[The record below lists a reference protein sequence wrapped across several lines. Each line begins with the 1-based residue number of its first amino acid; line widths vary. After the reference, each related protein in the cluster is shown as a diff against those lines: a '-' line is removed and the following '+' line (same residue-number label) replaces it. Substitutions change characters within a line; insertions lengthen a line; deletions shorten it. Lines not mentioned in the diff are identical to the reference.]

1 MLKWERRAHC
11 ISSTYESLGPPRQ
24 HLMYSRVSR
33 SLLTSTNNTAAAMEQ
48 LLLQLGHEFFSAP
61 QDSTFACGGSIPIA
75 VQLDSAPGSP
85 SSQNVPDASSS
96 GSTPK
101 SCPDSA
107 PDSTSSSQDVQTR
120 LSPPITLRWDPQ
132 NSSTPASQCRITF
145 PIEDGQQEILT
156 GLLRDMQPA
165 TFGFQGKDIYDE
177 SYRKASKLD
186 TSQFSST
193 FNPYELG
200 IVDAVAQLLLPNLQ
214 LGGKAS
220 ALKRGVR
227 AELYKLNVYSSPSG
241 QFHTHVDTPRSV
253 DQFGS
258 LVVCLPVAH
267 TGGQLKVQHL
277 GKDIVFDWST
287 TNDSTEKEPAIQ
299 WAAFYSDCRH
309 EVLEVTSGHRITL
322 TYNLYAT
329 YGGGAITGL
338 NTVIDMTQLPLY
350 KILSSLKE
358 FRPKD
363 ELIGIYTNFAYPHTS
378 DESCLPYAL
387 KGLDMAVWEIL
398 GHLGY
403 ERELLPVAEHNGER
417 FVGGSLEWRQVDEEI
432 EDESA
437 MLSDWILNYKGRALE
452 ADEVFWLNK
461 PCFGNYEKPQ
471 ISYVA
476 YGNEASLGLIYSTC
490 AIIAAVH
497 WNDNESDDNN
507 ENDGSL

>member
-1 MLKWERRAHC
+1 
-11 ISSTYESLGPPRQ
+11 
-24 HLMYSRVSR
+24 
-33 SLLTSTNNTAAAMEQ
+33 MEQ
-48 LLLQLGHEFFSAP
+48 LLLQLGHEFFSDP
-61 QDSTFACGGSIPIA
+61 QDSTFACGGSIHIA

-85 SSQNVPDASSS
+85 SFQNVPDASSS

-107 PDSTSSSQDVQTR
+107 PDSTSSSQYVQTR
-120 LSPPITLRWDPQ
+120 LSPPITLRWDPE
-132 NSSTPASQCRITF
+132 NSSTPASQCKITF

-177 SYRKASKLD
+177 SYRKASKMD

-200 IVDAVAQLLLPNLQ
+200 IVDAVANCFSQIF
-214 LGGKAS
+214 S
-220 ALKRGVR
+220 
-227 AELYKLNVYSSPSG
+227 
-241 QFHTHVDTPRSV
+241 QFHAHVDTPRSV
-253 DQFGS
+253 NQFGS

-277 GKDIVFDWST
+277 GKDVVFDWST

-350 KILSSLKE
+350 KTLSFLKE

-378 DESCLPYAL
+378 DESCLPYTL
-387 KGLDMAVWEIL
+387 KRLDVRILPSVMAVWEIL
-398 GHLGY
+398 GYLGY

-437 MLSDWILNYKGRALE
+437 MLSDWILNYKGRSLE

-476 YGNEASLGLIYSTC
+476 YGNQASLGLIYSTC

-507 ENDGSL
+507 ESDGSL

>member
-1 MLKWERRAHC
+1 
-11 ISSTYESLGPPRQ
+11 
-24 HLMYSRVSR
+24 
-33 SLLTSTNNTAAAMEQ
+33 MEQ
-48 LLLQLGHEFFSAP
+48 TSLQQVREFFSTP
-61 QDSTFACGGSIPIA
+61 HESTFACSGSIPIA
-75 VQLDSAPGSP
+75 VQLDPAPGSS
-85 SSQNVPDASSS
+85 SSQNVPDASSTD
-96 GSTPK
+96 STPK
-101 SCPDSA
+101 PCPDPA
-107 PDSTSSSQDVQTR
+107 PDSTSSSQHIQTPP
-120 LSPPITLRWDPQ
+120 SPPIILRWDPE
-132 NSSTPASQCRITF
+132 NSSTPASQCKITF

-165 TFGFQGKDIYDE
+165 TFGF
-177 SYRKASKLD
+177 R
-186 TSQFSST
+186 
-193 FNPYELG
+193 G

-214 LGGKAS
+214 LGDKAS

-241 QFHTHVDTPRSV
+241 QFHAHVDTPRSV

-277 GKDIVFDWST
+277 GKDVVFDWST
-287 TNDSTEKEPAIQ
+287 PNDCTEKQPAIQ

-309 EVLEVTSGHRITL
+309 EVLEVTSGYRITL

-350 KILSSLKE
+350 KALSSLKE

-387 KGLDMAVWEIL
+387 KGLDVRILPSVMAVWDIL
-398 GHLGY
+398 GYLGY
-403 ERELLPVAEHNGER
+403 ERELLPVAEYNGER

-437 MLSDWILNYKGRALE
+437 MLSDWVLNYKGRALE
-452 ADEVFWLNK
+452 ADEVFWLKK
-461 PCFGNYEKPQ
+461 PRFGNYEQPQ

-490 AIIAAVH
+490 TIIAAVH
-497 WNDNESDDNN
+497 
-507 ENDGSL
+507 